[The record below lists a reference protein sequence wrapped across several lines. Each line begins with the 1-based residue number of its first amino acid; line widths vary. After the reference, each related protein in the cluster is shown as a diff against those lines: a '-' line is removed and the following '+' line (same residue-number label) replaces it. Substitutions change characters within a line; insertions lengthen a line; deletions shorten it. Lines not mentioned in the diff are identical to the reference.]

1 MQHAQR
7 IEYSNN
13 FVRSTNSFNCICT
26 KARALEV
33 NTENIMQFRKES
45 LKLESRSKTIGVERR
60 KEKKVHT
67 MLYLANWRFEDLVAI
82 GAENKESQ
90 RDGTILSKVGCIN
103 EKLDCYI
110 IFSYNRAL
118 LLLRRFTKY
127 SNVSTHNS

>member
-1 MQHAQR
+1 
-7 IEYSNN
+7 
-13 FVRSTNSFNCICT
+13 
-26 KARALEV
+26 
-33 NTENIMQFRKES
+33 MQFRKES

-110 IFSYNRAL
+110 IFPYNRAL